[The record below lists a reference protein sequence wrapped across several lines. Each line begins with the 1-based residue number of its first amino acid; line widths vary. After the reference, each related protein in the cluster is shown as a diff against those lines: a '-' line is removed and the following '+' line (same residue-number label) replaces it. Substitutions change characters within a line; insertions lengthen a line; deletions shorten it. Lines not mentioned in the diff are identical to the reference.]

1 MLHLYDS
8 ATQEVRELALRQP
21 GQVSIY
27 LCGPT
32 VYGPPHL
39 GHGRATIVY
48 DVLRRYL
55 EWTGLSVRLVSN
67 ITDIDDKIIDRAARE
82 GRPWEDITHKCEN
95 VWFRAMEKLNVARPT
110 DVPHATE
117 YVDAMVAMIGEL
129 IGLGRAYTT
138 DDGVYLSIT
147 SVPDYGLLA
156 HQSLDDML
164 AGGGDREVLGAA
176 QKKHPADFA
185 LWKFAKPGE
194 PSWPSPWGDGRPGWH
209 SECVVMSLELLGE
222 GFDLHC
228 GGQDLQFPHHEN
240 ERAQAV
246 ALGKQFANH
255 WMHNGFVV
263 DTEGEKMSKS
273 IGNVENLLDL
283 TDHYDP
289 RAYRMVLLQT
299 HYRSPV
305 RVSQDNI
312 DAAVNALAG
321 LDSFA
326 ARTASA
332 AASASAD
339 SAVITR
345 FRERMDD
352 DLDSPG
358 AMAHLFDSV
367 RAANAALDAGDDARA
382 GSLAKSVLAMC
393 AAVGLV
399 LKSAGAVPD
408 DVLALAAALD
418 AARAA
423 KDFAAADALRAEL
436 QGGGWIVETTKQG
449 TTVRR

>member
-1 MLHLYDS
+1 MQI
-8 ATQEVRELALRQP
+8 AQI
-21 GQVSIY
+21 VS
-27 LCGPT
+27 
-32 VYGPPHL
+32 H
-39 GHGRATIVY
+39 
-48 DVLRRYL
+48 
-55 EWTGLSVRLVSN
+55 
-67 ITDIDDKIIDRAARE
+67 
-82 GRPWEDITHKCEN
+82 
-95 VWFRAMEKLNVARPT
+95 
-110 DVPHATE
+110 
-117 YVDAMVAMIGEL
+117 
-129 IGLGRAYTT
+129 
-138 DDGVYLSIT
+138 
-147 SVPDYGLLA
+147 
-156 HQSLDDML
+156 
-164 AGGGDREVLGAA
+164 
-176 QKKHPADFA
+176 
-185 LWKFAKPGE
+185 
-194 PSWPSPWGDGRPGWH
+194 
-209 SECVVMSLELLGE
+209 
-222 GFDLHC
+222 
-228 GGQDLQFPHHEN
+228 
-240 ERAQAV
+240 
-246 ALGKQFANH
+246 
-255 WMHNGFVV
+255 
-263 DTEGEKMSKS
+263 
-273 IGNVENLLDL
+273 
-283 TDHYDP
+283 
-289 RAYRMVLLQT
+289 LQT

-352 DLDSPG
+352 DRDSPG